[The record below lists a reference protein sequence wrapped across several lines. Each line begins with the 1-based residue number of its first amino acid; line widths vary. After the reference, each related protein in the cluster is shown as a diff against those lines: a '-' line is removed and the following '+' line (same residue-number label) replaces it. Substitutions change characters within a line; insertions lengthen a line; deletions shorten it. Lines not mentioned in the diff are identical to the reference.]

1 MSQSFRTKQNLVN
14 IDHAREERRRRLSAE
29 EREERGLPGPI
40 LAIGMLLGAFIAVGA
55 FLYYGSALVLY
66 GLVWLGVVLR

>member
-1 MSQSFRTKQNLVN
+1 MNGQGFKTRSTLVN

-66 GLVWLGVVLR
+66 GLLWLATVL